1 MKKREREREEE
12 EVEGKRG
19 EKGDTGG
26 KEEEGGT
33 GEGKGREAKL
43 LEERVEGRTQ
53 GREAGEDPL
62 WRRVAAEKPLLV
74 ECKEDRRLLSQHS

>member
-1 MKKREREREEE
+1 M
-12 EVEGKRG
+12 EGKRG

-26 KEEEGGT
+26 KEEEGGN

-53 GREAGEDPL
+53 GREAGEDDWLPSVIL
-62 WRRVAAEKPLLV
+62 SSEGEERMRKQEIHFMRRMEGGG
-74 ECKEDRRLLSQHS
+74 R